1 MLICREC
8 WNKEEAK
15 LVKEHDT
22 TWETAQQT
30 YEQCELCLR
39 SCLCAEV

>member
-1 MLICREC
+1 MLICKEC
-8 WNKEEAK
+8 WEKEEAK
-15 LVKEHDT
+15 LEKEHDT
-22 TWETAQQT
+22 TWETAQHT